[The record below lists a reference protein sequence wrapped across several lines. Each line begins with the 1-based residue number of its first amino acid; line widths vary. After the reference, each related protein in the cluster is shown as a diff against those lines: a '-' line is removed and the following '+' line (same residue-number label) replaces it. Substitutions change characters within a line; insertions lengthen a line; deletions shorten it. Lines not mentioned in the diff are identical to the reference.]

1 VPRQVHSMK
10 GADGEP
16 VATVAPAL
24 ESPRSALAV
33 GSFGP
38 RVVSWARR
46 RLKIT
51 LDNWQQYALY
61 RALEHDADMQL
72 LARLVLL
79 SVARQNGKSVI
90 VRAFV
95 GWLIDE
101 GHKWDT
107 FRKWDFILLAA
118 HDAKQARI
126 PYDYIRRDVMTY
138 ADINTWGHSA
148 RRQGAA
154 RARATQYTGIE
165 LNGVRVDVATSQPG
179 SARGISPGL
188 ICFDEVLTQ
197 TTFSTYEVLSPAQV
211 AIPNSQMLMT
221 STAGYADSVVL
232 RAMHDRLYRQHTG
245 AEQHDPSFMGLWW
258 RADDDDVGLDWD
270 QLQKANPSLIIDGTQ
285 GRLSRKL
292 IESEYLILPR
302 GSWVRERLNRWHDE
316 RVDAPFSIAAWGA
329 TRHPNALERSQV
341 AGGYVIAV
349 DVVSTWS
356 EGSIIVSALRSDG
369 RVGVEVHRHLLGRP
383 DRPLTAP
390 DFTREVAS
398 LAGKIKVDA
407 IVYAASSP
415 LAAAFERHAVETSL
429 PYQAMNTPKIIMAC
443 ADFAEAVIAKRIAH
457 DDPFLDA
464 QVSSAQ
470 RRFVGSDGA
479 WRWTISGVP
488 ITGVVAMT
496 MGVAIAAKSVKGVQ
510 VFL

>member
-1 VPRQVHSMK
+1 MK
-10 GADGEP
+10 GWDGEP
-16 VATVAPAL
+16 VGYVPPAL
-24 ESPRSALAV
+24 ESPRNANAT

-38 RVVSWARR
+38 RVADWAKR
-46 RLKIT
+46 RLKMKMD
-51 LDNWQQYALY
+51 LWQRYALY
-61 RALEHDADMQL
+61 RALEHDADMNL
-72 LARLVLL
+72 LARTVLL

-95 GWLIDE
+95 GWLLDE

-126 PYDYIRRDVMTY
+126 PYDFIRRDVLTY
-138 ADINTWGHSA
+138 AEISGWGHTA
-148 RRQGAA
+148 RRQGVS

-221 STAGYADSVVL
+221 STAGYADSVLL
-232 RAMHDRLYRQHTG
+232 RAMHDKLYRQHTG
-245 AEQHDPSFMGLWW
+245 AEQFDPTFLGLWW
-258 RADDDDVGLDWD
+258 RADDDDVGLDWE
-270 QLQKANPSLIIDGTQ
+270 QLTKANPSLDG
-285 GRLSRKL
+285 GNRLSRAL
-292 IESEYLILPR
+292 ITSEYGILPR

-329 TRHPNALERSQV
+329 CRLPQPLAPANV
-341 AGGYVIAV
+341 AAGYVVAV
-349 DVVSTWS
+349 DVLSTWS
-356 EGSIIVSALRSDG
+356 EGSIIVAALRKDG
-369 RVGVEVHRHLLGRP
+369 RVGTEVHRHLLART

-390 DFTREVAS
+390 DFTREVA
-398 LAGKIKVDA
+398 AIAARVKVDA
-407 IVYAASSP
+407 IVYAASSA
-415 LAAAFERHAVETSL
+415 LAPAFERHAVESNL
-429 PYQAMNTPKIIMAC
+429 PYQSITATKNIMAC
-443 ADFAEAVIAKRIAH
+443 ADFAEAVVAKRLAH
-457 DDPFLDA
+457 DDPFLDS
-464 QVSSAQ
+464 QVASAQ
-470 RRFVGSDGA
+470 RRFIGNEGA

-488 ITGVVAMT
+488 ITGVIAAT
-496 MGVAIAAKSVKGVQ
+496 LAVAIAAKSVTPVQ

>member
-1 VPRQVHSMK
+1 MK
-10 GADGEP
+10 DWGGAKM
-16 VATVAPAL
+16 AAPAL
-24 ESPRSALAV
+24 ESPRSALGV
-33 GSFGP
+33 GSYGP
-38 RVVSWARR
+38 MVVRWAKR
-46 RLKIT
+46 RLKIN
-51 LDNWQQYALY
+51 LDAWQQYALY
-61 RALEHDADMQL
+61 RALEYDKDVHL

-95 GWLIDE
+95 GWLMDE
-101 GHKWDT
+101 GHKYAA
-107 FRKWDFILLAA
+107 FKKWDFILLAA

-126 PYDYIRRDVMTY
+126 PYDYIRRDLLTY
-138 ADINTWGHSA
+138 ADINTWGHTA

-165 LNGVRVDVATSQPG
+165 INGVRVDVATSQPG

-197 TTFSTYEVLSPAQV
+197 TTFATYEVLSPAQV

-232 RAMHDRLYRQHTG
+232 RAMHDRLYRQSTG

-258 RADDDDVGLDWD
+258 RADDDDVGLDWE
-270 QLQKANPSLIIDGTQ
+270 QLQKSNPSLVLEGSQ
-285 GRLSRKL
+285 GRLSKQM
-292 IESEYLILPR
+292 ITSEYLILPR

-329 TRHPNALERSQV
+329 CRVPNPLAPEHV
-341 AGGYVIAV
+341 ADGYVIAV
-349 DVVSTWS
+349 DVLSTWT
-356 EGSIIVSALRSDG
+356 EGSIIVSGLRKDG
-369 RVGVEVHRHLLGRP
+369 RVGVEVHRHLLGKP
-383 DRPLTAP
+383 ERPLTAP
-390 DFTREVAS
+390 DFVRELAT

-407 IVYAASSP
+407 IVYSASSA
-415 LAAAFERHAVETSL
+415 LAPALERHAVETGL
-429 PYQAMNTPKIIMAC
+429 PYQAINTPKNLMAC
-443 ADFAEAVIAKRIAH
+443 ADFAEAVTAKRVAH
-457 DDPFLDA
+457 DDPFLDS
-464 QVSSAQ
+464 QVASAQ
-470 RRFVGSDGA
+470 RRFVGADGA
-479 WRWTISGVP
+479 WRWTISGTP

-496 MGVAIAAKSVKGVQ
+496 FGVAIAAKSETPVQ